1 MRLMYLRWAF
11 ANASMP
17 CQLCGR
23 WVGTSRSG
31 QAWRDHGKVPQAW
44 SLWPTG
50 GYYYQDAD
58 GHIWTVAHVQ
68 CQRVLRLFAPT
79 HIVALDEQVRLL
91 RKNGSAGD
99 AAHDCLGQ
107 AGGNVASLRA
117 EMRTIA
123 RLVREVDDHPRDI
136 RYDA

>member
-1 MRLMYLRWAF
+1 
-11 ANASMP
+11 MP

-23 WVGTSRSG
+23 WVDTSRLG

-50 GYYYQDAD
+50 GSYYEDAD

-68 CQRVLRLFAPT
+68 CQRALRLFALRQGLVSFNEAAPT

-91 RKNGSAGD
+91 RKNVRARD
-99 AAHDCLGQ
+99 AAHYCLDQ
-107 AGGNVASLRA
+107 SGGNVASLRA

-123 RLVREVDDHPRDI
+123 RLVREVNDPPRNI
-136 RYDA
+136 R